1 MDAISNN
8 VIKFP
13 KNNIHVLDPLKESEE
28 ISKKISIMRHYHIQE
43 TIGSIAPLLFN
54 HLEVSGFEV
63 SDEDP
68 ESLKEGAFVIEALR
82 SIMCKYYGIYHPFQQ
97 IAQNV
102 FIPDKE
108 EEGALRIVDS
118 LNIALEKTETAI

>member
-1 MDAISNN
+1 MDEKTNN

-13 KNNIHVLDPLKESEE
+13 KNNAHVLDPLKESAE

-43 TIGSIAPLLFN
+43 TIGDIAPILFN
-54 HLEVSGFEV
+54 HLEISGFEI
-63 SDEDP
+63 SEDDP
-68 ESLKEGAFVIEALR
+68 ESLKEGAFIIEALR

-97 IAQNV
+97 IAQSV
-102 FIPDKE
+102 FIPDK

-118 LNIALEKTETAI
+118 LNIDLEKSETAI